1 MIVPKITYNK
11 IRELKVVWMLNYSR
25 IPKRSTRLK
34 TLSPQDEVQSCDDSI
49 DKRRYDLKETKYASD
64 ISSKKRKRIV

>member
-11 IRELKVVWMLNYSR
+11 IRELKVAWMLKNSR

-34 TLSPQDEVQSCDDSI
+34 TLSPQDEVESCDDSI
-49 DKRRYDLKETKYASD
+49 DKRRYNLKEIKYASE
-64 ISSKKRKRIV
+64 KQNNIV